1 MEVEQSRAGGPPRHR
16 LSRVAAAADPGAP
29 RSAYDTVHCRP
40 RTVTRLPPFPLVVV
54 VPDLRSAHNVG
65 SVFRTAD
72 SAGWARVVLCGFSAT
87 PEHRGVAKTALGA
100 QDAVPW
106 AVVPD
111 VHEALAALRADG
123 YTVAALERAEGAV
136 RPDAVPAGA
145 FPLALVVGNEV
156 DGVASDVLARVDF
169 VVGLPQYG
177 TKASLNVSVAFGV
190 AAYGLVARW
199 QALGGD
205 GLTGAADPPGGA
217 SR

>member
-1 MEVEQSRAGGPPRHR
+1 M
-16 LSRVAAAADPGAP
+16 
-29 RSAYDTVHCRP
+29 
-40 RTVTRLPPFPLVVV
+40 V

-106 AVVPD
+106 TVVPD
-111 VHEALAALRADG
+111 VHDALAGLRAEG
-123 YTVAALERAEGAV
+123 YTVAALERTD
-136 RPDAVPAGA
+136 DAIFPESVPSSA
-145 FPLALVVGNEV
+145 FPLALILGNEV
-156 DGVASDVLARVDF
+156 VGVSPDVLATVDL

-199 QALGGD
+199 WEMAADLA
-205 GLTGAADPPGGA
+205 GAAP
-217 SR
+217 R